1 MGKIAAAITDV
12 PGAVDLLKEMGW
24 VADDDGLVLPST
36 VSFVHEREVLTLI
49 EAKDHW
55 KKEEENE
62 KKRAMRAR
70 KERDPE
76 QEALKRALEAD
87 RKERAAD
94 GPVTISSKAQA
105 MPGEGARICRAADV
119 GIGQNAG
126 G

>member
-1 MGKIAAAITDV
+1 MASCCRQQSASCMSV
-12 PGAVDLLKEMGW
+12 RF
-24 VADDDGLVLPST
+24 S
-36 VSFVHEREVLTLI
+36 LI
-49 EAKDHW
+49 EAKDWW

-70 KERDPE
+70 KEHDPE
-76 QEALKRALEAD
+76 QARLKAALEAD